1 MKIFEN
7 ERLSIT
13 LMVLGFGFVMV
24 PLPAFVLTISYGI
37 TWLSWILILTMIT
50 GLLMVAYGTIV

>member
-13 LMVLGFGFVMV
+13 LMILGFGFVMI
-24 PLPAFVLTISYGI
+24 PLPALVLSLSYGI
-37 TWLSWILILTMIT
+37 IWLSWILILTMFT
-50 GLLMVAYGTIV
+50 GLLMVAFGTIV

>member
-13 LMVLGFGFVMV
+13 LMVLGFGFVMI
-24 PLPAFVLTISYGI
+24 PLPALVLTLSYGI
-37 TWLSWILILTMIT
+37 TWLSWILILTMFT
-50 GLLMVAYGTIV
+50 GLLMVAFGTIV